1 MESARVTEH
10 RQEITNRLSM
20 QEAKRKLKLIRKL
33 NKNDDLREHFID
45 QIQYFTD
52 YKMDPEKAIKDKH
65 NLHRPSNQPIL
76 TSIFDKTYLNQYVEE
91 ISGAICDSPYGC
103 EFRLG

>member
-1 MESARVTEH
+1 MKQVGVECRPFTLLLEKEDCEVE
-10 RQEITNRLSM
+10 
-20 QEAKRKLKLIRKL
+20 RKLKLVP
-33 NKNDDLREHFID
+33 LRIHI
-45 QIQYFTD
+45 T
-52 YKMDPEKAIKDKH
+52 
-65 NLHRPSNQPIL
+65 LHRPSNQPIF

>member
-1 MESARVTEH
+1 MFFRRTKVA
-10 RQEITNRLSM
+10 NGL
-20 QEAKRKLKLIRKL
+20 
-33 NKNDDLREHFID
+33 DG
-45 QIQYFTD
+45 
-52 YKMDPEKAIKDKH
+52 
-65 NLHRPSNQPIL
+65 NLHRPSNQPIF